1 MIATKPE
8 WSNDIPNATKNAII
22 EAKYDTSINGN
33 FESQNLTINEGGTLY
48 INAGGYITVNGQ
60 IVNRNSAES
69 SFVLDNDANLL
80 QNTAGP
86 NVGKITVKKLAVM
99 PKMGYNYWSSPVST
113 VASAVS
119 NNTGFTI
126 NNAMKNGTNPT
137 SIPILPI

>member
-1 MIATKPE
+1 MAAAKPE

-80 QNTAGP
+80 QT
-86 NVGKITVKKLAVM
+86 
-99 PKMGYNYWSSPVST
+99 
-113 VASAVS
+113 
-119 NNTGFTI
+119 
-126 NNAMKNGTNPT
+126 
-137 SIPILPI
+137 

>member
-1 MIATKPE
+1 MAAAKPE

-22 EAKYDTSINGN
+22 EAKYDTCINGN

-80 QNTAGP
+80 QNTAAP
-86 NVGKITVKKLAVM
+86 NVGKITVKKLKISNLIDKIYRIKDKFAPPPGAHKKVTS
-99 PKMGYNYWSSPVST
+99 NCFCFSSPMKT
-113 VASAVS
+113 VY
-119 NNTGFTI
+119 F
-126 NNAMKNGTNPT
+126 K
-137 SIPILPI
+137 